1 MSAPFGP
8 SPKLRD
14 YIDWFRT
21 EVVGT
26 VQEGHASTKSVTRFE
41 TDSGYAFIV
50 GHADSEPLS
59 HSEVAYLDRRLGVDA
74 PFPKTPQPY
83 RD

>member
-8 SPKLRD
+8 SPRLRE
-14 YIDWFRT
+14 YINWFRT
-21 EVVGT
+21 EVAGT
-26 VQEGHASTKSVTRFE
+26 VREGVVGTKSVIRF
-41 TDSGYAFIV
+41 DSAAGYAFVV
-50 GHADSEPLS
+50 GHPDNEPLS

-83 RD
+83 R

>member
-14 YIDWFRT
+14 YIEWAKGDGGCAVR
-21 EVVGT
+21 EGVVGT
-26 VQEGHASTKSVTRFE
+26 KSVIRFE
-41 TDSGYAFIV
+41 SQDGYAFVV
-50 GHADSEPLS
+50 GHKDDEPLS
-59 HSEVAYLDRRLGVDA
+59 HSEVAMLDRRLGLDA

-83 RD
+83 R

>member
-14 YIDWFRT
+14 YIKWAREEADC
-21 EVVGT
+21 T
-26 VQEGHASTKSVTRFE
+26 VQEGVVGLKSVIRFQSK
-41 TDSGYAFIV
+41 TGYAFIV
-50 GHADSEPLS
+50 GHRDDEPLS
-59 HSEVAYLDRRLGVDA
+59 HSEVAMLDRRLGVDA

-83 RD
+83 R